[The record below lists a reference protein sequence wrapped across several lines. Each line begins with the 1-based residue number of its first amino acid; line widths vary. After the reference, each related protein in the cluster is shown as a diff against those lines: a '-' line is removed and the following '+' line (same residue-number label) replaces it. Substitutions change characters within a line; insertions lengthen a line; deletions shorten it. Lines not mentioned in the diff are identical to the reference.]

1 MFELSTAFYYF
12 MNFFYIVSRKK
23 SKRIRRMRARV
34 IRILSRQI
42 LIFYEPILANIIYEG
57 YGASTIIIG
66 LLEPPKHYP
75 K

>member
-12 MNFFYIVSRKK
+12 MNFFYIVNRKK

-42 LIFYEPILANIIYEG
+42 FIFYEPILANIIYEG
-57 YGASTIIIG
+57 
-66 LLEPPKHYP
+66 
-75 K
+75 

>member
-12 MNFFYIVSRKK
+12 MNFFYIVSKKK
-23 SKRIRRMRARV
+23 SNKINRMRARV
-34 IRILSRQI
+34 MRKLSRQI
-42 LIFYEPILANIIYEG
+42 FIFYEPILANIIYEG
-57 YGASTIIIG
+57 YGASTIIIE

>member
-1 MFELSTAFYYF
+1 
-12 MNFFYIVSRKK
+12 
-23 SKRIRRMRARV
+23 MRARV